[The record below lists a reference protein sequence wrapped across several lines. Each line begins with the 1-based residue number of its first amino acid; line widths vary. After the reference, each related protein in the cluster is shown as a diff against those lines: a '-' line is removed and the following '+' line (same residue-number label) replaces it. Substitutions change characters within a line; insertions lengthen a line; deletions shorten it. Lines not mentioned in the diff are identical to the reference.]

1 MHQITQNRLWKTPI
15 STWLLWLLAASVL
28 AAGPAA
34 PAAKS
39 RTFLV
44 LGVIASARDGEG
56 VALLKAMQGSEAFA
70 VRVGQQ
76 IDPDVVV
83 QSITR
88 DYVFFR
94 THGHVEKVRVGE
106 QLDPASVSADY
117 LPLNLNAGGIEKQGN
132 VVRVTESLRND
143 VVKQQLSKVLMQAA
157 AIPYYVNGELVG
169 FRLSDIDAGSIY
181 QKAGF
186 IDGDIV
192 TNINGQRL
200 SDVGLAIRT
209 LQGLK
214 NESHVDVTYTRKGVE
229 QTVQIEVQ

>member
-1 MHQITQNRLWKTPI
+1 MGVFSTNTRWTKLI
-15 STWLLWLLAASVL
+15 SAGLLWLLATSAV
-28 AAGPAA
+28 AGGPTGA
-34 PAAKS
+34 P

-44 LGVIASARDGEG
+44 LGVIASAREGEG

-76 IDPDVVV
+76 IDPDVFV
-83 QSITR
+83 QAITR
-88 DYVFFR
+88 DYVSFKTR
-94 THGHVEKVRVGE
+94 GHIEQVKVGE
-106 QLDPASVSADY
+106 QLDPAAYRNDPPSLDLS
-117 LPLNLNAGGIEKQGN
+117 AGGIEKQGN
-132 VVRVTESLRND
+132 VVHITESLRNT

-157 AIPYYVNGELVG
+157 AIPYYVNGELIG
-169 FRLSDIDAGSIY
+169 FRLWDIDAGSIY

-186 IDGDIV
+186 MDGDIV
-192 TNINGQRL
+192 TSINGQRL

-214 NESHVDVTYTRKGVE
+214 NESHLDVTFIRKGAE